1 MNTKLTGAMGEAYTA
16 EWFRKKRYRILAMNY
31 RCRVGEIDLIA
42 ANKKELIFVEV
53 KLRRSGGL
61 TRAMDAV
68 TRSKQEKLR
77 ATASLWLGQNPQ
89 YAGLTQSF
97 AIAEVYVSEAG
108 EVERFSLLE
117 NAF

>member
-1 MNTKLTGAMGEAYTA
+1 MGEAFTA
-16 EWFRKKRYRILAMNY
+16 EWLRKKRYTVLAMNY
-31 RCRVGEIDLIA
+31 RCRFGELDVIA
-42 ANKKELIFVEV
+42 ANRKELLFVEV

-68 TRSKQEKLR
+68 TASKQEKLR

-89 YAGLTQSF
+89 YAALSQSF

-108 EVERFSLLE
+108 AVERFNLLK